1 MSSSV
6 RDPVLKATPIAD
18 LRPTQFTVGYLEV
31 ERKRMSWREKRT
43 AEKSKTLESHM
54 VPVVVGPRDVLYVTD
69 HHHMLRALH
78 DDGQADVFVVVTGD
92 LHKADPQHFWTLM
105 DYHGWTHP
113 YDEKGRRRAYEELP
127 RTVAG
132 MRDDLYRSLAGALR
146 NSGGF
151 SKDSTPF
158 SEFVWADFFRPRI
171 KRKTLREDFEAALA
185 EAYEI
190 AQGRDADFLPGW
202 CGAREHAVHPDIL
215 KKTAEAAKKAKS
227 TGR

>member
-1 MSSSV
+1 MSSSR
-6 RDPVLKATPIAD
+6 RDPVLRATPIAE
-18 LRPTQFTVGYLEV
+18 LRPTQFTVGFLEV
-31 ERKRMSWREKRT
+31 ERKRKAWRDKRA
-43 AEKSKTLESHM
+43 AEKTQTLESHM
-54 VPVVVGPRDVLYVTD
+54 APVVLGPKDALYVTD

-78 DDGQADVFVVVTGD
+78 DDGQASVFVVVVGD
-92 LHKADPQHFWTLM
+92 LHKADPEHFWTLM

-113 YDEKGRRRAYEELP
+113 YDEQGQRRAYKDLP

-132 MRDDLYRSLAGALR
+132 LTDDLYRSLAGALR

-171 KRKTLREDFEAALA
+171 KRKTLRQDFQAALA

-190 AQGRDADFLPGW
+190 AQSQDADYLPGW
-202 CGAREHAVHPDIL
+202 CGARAHAVHPDIL
-215 KKTAEAAKKAKS
+215 KKTLRKTQAKS
-227 TGR
+227 DAR

>member
-1 MSSSV
+1 MGSSV

-18 LRPTQFTVGYLEV
+18 LRPTQFTVGFLEV
-31 ERKRMSWREKRT
+31 ERKRKAWREKRA
-43 AEKSKTLESHM
+43 AEKNETLESHM
-54 VPVVVGPRDVLYVTD
+54 VPVVVGPKDVLYVTD

-78 DDGQADVFVVVTGD
+78 DDGQGEVFVMVVGD
-92 LHKADPQHFWTLM
+92 LHKADPNHFWTLM

-113 YDEKGRRRAYEELP
+113 YDERGRRRPYEELP

-132 MRDDLYRSLAGALR
+132 LRDDLYRSLSGALR

-151 SKDSTPF
+151 AKDSTPF

-171 KRKTLREDFEAALA
+171 KRKTLRQDFEAALA
-185 EAYEI
+185 EAYEV
-190 AQGRDADFLPGW
+190 AQGKDADFLPGW

-215 KKTAEAAKKAKS
+215 KKVAKRAKTRKA
-227 TGR
+227 